1 MSAAFV
7 SMVDLLVFT
16 GQVSVLRND
25 FLTFCVITVFNFQ
38 FNFSYTAANH
48 NGRLKTLHIVK

>member
-1 MSAAFV
+1 MYESAAFV

-25 FLTFCVITVFNFQ
+25 FLTFSVITIFNSILVTQRQITTVASRHFI
-38 FNFSYTAANH
+38 
-48 NGRLKTLHIVK
+48 L

>member
-16 GQVSVLRND
+16 GQVSVLND
-25 FLTFCVITVFNFQ
+25 FLTFSVITVFNFQ

>member
-16 GQVSVLRND
+16 GQVSVLND
-25 FLTFCVITVFNFQ
+25 FLTFSVITVFIFQ